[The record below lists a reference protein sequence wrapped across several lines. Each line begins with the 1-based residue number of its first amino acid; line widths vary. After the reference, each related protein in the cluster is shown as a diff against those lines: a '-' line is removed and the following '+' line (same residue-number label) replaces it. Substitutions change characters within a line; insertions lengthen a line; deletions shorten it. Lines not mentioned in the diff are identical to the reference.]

1 MKIKSALIGC
11 GRIGFLLEN
20 DPLRNKPCTH
30 YGGALSAGVKFN
42 YACDSNIDRL
52 NAFSVKAG
60 IKSEH
65 LYSDYNELLNDTGLD
80 LAVISANTSEHYKI
94 LKACAEN
101 KVRVIVSEKPLT
113 AEIKTAREIID
124 ICDKNS
130 VILITNHERRYDPYY
145 RKAKQ
150 LIDSGKFGNLIS
162 IRGSMMTSSHR
173 GDSFA
178 ENGGGPFL
186 HDGTHLVDMI
196 RFFSGDISYVSSEFK
211 RYSRQKGYE
220 DYIACHMKST
230 SGVQIFAEAGGG
242 CSYFAFE
249 LDMLLT
255 KGRIIIGNGY
265 RKIFTP
271 RKSSFYTGFQDLS
284 EGIFPPPAE
293 KYNSFTN
300 LYREIKSVLSGKISN
315 ASSSGLDGYKTIEII
330 NAAYLSSYKRKPVQ
344 LPLSPDKINIKK
356 IFNI

>member
-1 MKIKSALIGC
+1 MKINAALIGC

-30 YGGALSAGVKFN
+30 FGGALSAGIKFN
-42 YACDSNIDRL
+42 YACDSNSNRL
-52 NAFSVKAG
+52 NAFSAKANL
-60 IKSEH
+60 KSKFI
-65 LYSDYNELLNDTGLD
+65 YSDYIDLLKETDLD
-80 LAVISANTSEHYKI
+80 LAVISADTPEHYKI
-94 LKACAEN
+94 IKACAKK

-124 ICDKNS
+124 ICEKNS

-150 LIDSGKFGNLIS
+150 LIDSGKLGNLIS

-173 GDSFA
+173 GNSLS

-196 RFFSGDISYVSSEFK
+196 RFFSGDIACVNSEFK
-211 RYSRQKGYE
+211 RYSRQKGFE
-220 DYIACHMKST
+220 DYIAAHMKSEN
-230 SGVQIFAEAGGG
+230 GVQIFAEAGGG

-249 LDMLLT
+249 LDIVLS

-265 RKIFTP
+265 RKLYTP
-271 RKSSFYTGFQDLS
+271 KESSFYTGFYDLS
-284 EGIFPPPAE
+284 EDIFPTP
-293 KYNSFTN
+293 KDKHNSFTN
-300 LYREIKSVLSGKISN
+300 LYREVKSLISGKISTPT
-315 ASSSGLDGYKTIEII
+315 SSGLDGYKALEII
-330 NAAYLSSYKRKPVQ
+330 NAAYLSSHKRKPVY
-344 LPLSPDKINIKK
+344 LPLSPETVNIKR